1 MAVLAAEVERGEA
14 APVLHVDVGLVL
26 AERGHRLAVALPG
39 RLVQSRVAVLEQR

>member
-26 AERGHRLAVALPG
+26 AERGNRLAVALPG
-39 RLVQSRVAVLEQR
+39 RLVQSGVAVLEQG